1 MISVSEITEELV
13 KVSHRIE
20 AKGFVVATDGNI
32 SVRLPNGNILATP
45 TSMNKGFISAGDLVE
60 VTIDGKQVN
69 GKRKPSTEMKMH
81 LFIYHHRS
89 DVNAVVHCHPVY
101 ATGFAAARV
110 PLPENIFPEMVVGF
124 GTVPLAQYATP
135 STEEVGDSL
144 LPFVGKYDAVLLA
157 NHGVVTYGSGLWDA
171 YFKMEKVEQ
180 TAQML
185 FVAEALGGAKHLS
198 NEQILRLKELAKT
211 VYSK

>member
-1 MISVSEITEELV
+1 MVSVSEITEELV
-13 KVSHRIE
+13 KISHRVE
-20 AKGFVVATDGNI
+20 AKGFVAATDGNI

-60 VTIDGKQVN
+60 MTIDGKQVN

-81 LFIYHHRS
+81 LFIYHRRS

-101 ATGFAAARV
+101 ATGFAAAGV
-110 PLPENIFPEMVVGF
+110 SLPEDIFPEMVVGF
-124 GTVPLAQYATP
+124 GAVPLAPYATP

-144 LPFVGKYDAVLLA
+144 SPFVGKYDAVLLA
-157 NHGVVTYGSGLWDA
+157 NHGVVTYGSDLWGA

-180 TAQML
+180 IAQML
-185 FVAEALGGAKHLS
+185 FVAGALGGAKHLS

-211 VYSK
+211 VYLK